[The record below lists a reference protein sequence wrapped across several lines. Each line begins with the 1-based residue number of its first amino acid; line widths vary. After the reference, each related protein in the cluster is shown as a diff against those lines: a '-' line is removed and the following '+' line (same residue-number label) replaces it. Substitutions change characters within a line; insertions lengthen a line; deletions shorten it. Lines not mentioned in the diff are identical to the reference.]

1 MTRILEVLLWGVL
14 FDGARCAIGLTSPIA
29 QVSAAIGL
37 VWIPVMLLGAT
48 ARTARDNGTQATT
61 LCSFCLID
69 SPTSSRW
76 HQRIDLNVASAAGIK
91 YESPMRTGTH
101 RRMSVAGDSV
111 RWKYHSTP
119 CSRRYTDPKMLDS
132 VIIVKTGMGRRGP
145 CSEHRISCFLRR
157 GLSMGFPK

>member
-1 MTRILEVLLWGVL
+1 LCNRINIPDRSSTSSYWLCMDPRDVAWSHSSNSPRQRNPGYNPLQFLPDRLAHL
-14 FDGARCAIGLTSPIA
+14 F
-29 QVSAAIGL
+29 
-37 VWIPVMLLGAT
+37 
-48 ARTARDNGTQATT
+48 
-61 LCSFCLID
+61 

-76 HQRIDLNVASAAGIK
+76 LQQIDLNVASTAGIK

-101 RRMSVAGDSV
+101 RRMSIAGDSV
-111 RWKYHSTP
+111 RWKHHSTP

-132 VIIVKTGMGRRGP
+132 VIIVKVGMGRREP